1 MNDIEKG
8 ILGDTIVSIQ
18 RLVNFAIA
26 ETSKNNYTPDVMYR
40 KNKYLLELGEDTIE
54 ELRKIL
60 DGHYEETKEDLCCKG
75 EE

>member
-18 RLVNFAIA
+18 RLVNFAIE
-26 ETSKNNYTPDVMYR
+26 ETSKNNYTPDVMYKKYR
-40 KNKYLLELGEDTIE
+40 YLLEEGEDTIE

-60 DGHYEETKEDLCCKG
+60 DGHYEKDLCCKG
-75 EE
+75 E